1 MERSGYFAAP
11 MPTIYDNIDDKLL
24 EGLKESLLMSYR
36 GDFCSGYLN
45 LRGWKDIAPEV
56 EKFEGVE
63 GKQVRLLVGMQRR
76 PEDEVMEAYVS
87 GSAVPIDQ
95 EKVLR
100 LKARLAR
107 ELREQLA
114 YGFPTDQ
121 DEKGLQQFADQ
132 MRAGKVVVKLFLK
145 YPLHAK
151 LYLAFREDRIN
162 PIMGYV
168 GSSNLTLAGLQRNG
182 ELNVDVLDK
191 DAGQKLAKW
200 FEDRWD
206 DRWAM
211 DITQELIKIIEESWA
226 GEEQHPPYHVYM
238 KVVYHLSNEARL
250 GLASY
255 DIPQIFQGKLLKFQQ
270 EAVRMAANVLNKR
283 GGVLIGDVVGLG
295 KTYTAA
301 ALIKLVE
308 ENDYLKTLIVCP
320 PKLERMWNVYKEE
333 FDLKAEVLSIG
344 AIDTKKLEDLKRYKL
359 IVVDESHNLRNPEGK
374 RYRALHEYIR
384 FNASKVVLLTATP
397 YNKTYLDLSAQ
408 LGLFLDMETDLG
420 LTPERLIAS
429 IGGLPEFS
437 ARYQVQPQTLA
448 AFERSPFSDDWRDLM
463 KLFMV
468 RRTRSFIIEHFA
480 ITDPENGRKYLE
492 FQDGSRSYFPE
503 RVAKAFLYGFDPKD
517 PNDQYAKLYS
527 PYVTGVIA
535 QLHLARYG
543 LRQYVDDNAKASEAE
558 LRVIDDLSR
567 AGKRM
572 MGFARTGLFKRLESS
587 GPAFLGSLQRHIL
600 RNHVVMYAL
609 DNGLDVPIG
618 QHKQELLEQAVDD
631 QEPEE
636 IFNVDHKV
644 RTASYANEAATLYTA
659 LQQPKFKKRY
669 KWLRAPVFKK
679 TLREHLED
687 DARLLDHILQ
697 EGKGWDPANDKQLNT
712 LHRFCT
718 QDHAK
723 EKILLFTQFADTA
736 EYLYEQMKARGVSN
750 VGLVTGSEGV
760 PQDLVERFSPISNKR
775 PKIQGTANELRVLIS
790 TDVLSEGQNLQD
802 AHIIINYDLPWALI
816 RLIQRAG
823 RVDRI
828 GQKATQVL
836 CYSCLPEEGIET
848 IIGLR
853 RRIGQRIAE
862 NAEVV
867 GTDEQFFEGDPVNLA
882 ALYAEKKGLLEQ
894 EDDTDVDLGSMA
906 YQIWKDALAADPSLE
921 KTIQQLPD
929 VVYSTKPLPD
939 KEANSTQGAAV
950 FVRTNNEND
959 VLVWVDEKGALITQS
974 QYRVMKAL
982 ECTPD
987 SKPIERLKEHHR
999 VVGSG
1004 VQYVQ
1009 SNEDKLGGQLGTK
1022 RGARY
1027 QVYTQLSEHY
1037 KRHPNTLFAQ
1047 QVLKEALDEI
1057 YRWPLLERAKDLL
1070 NRRLRERVPMD
1081 SIAELVIALHE
1092 DKRLVNNPDDV
1103 DDHGTLRQPRIICS
1117 MGLRNLNA

>member
-1 MERSGYFAAP
+1 

>member
-1 MERSGYFAAP
+1 
-11 MPTIYDNIDDKLL
+11 MPTIYDNIERKLL
-24 EGLKESLLMSYR
+24 EGLKESLRMSYR

-45 LRGWKDIAPEV
+45 LRGWKDIAPEI
-56 EKFEGVE
+56 ENFDGTE

-76 PEDEVMEAYVS
+76 PEEEVMEAYVS
-87 GSAVPIDQ
+87 ESPTPIDQ

-100 LKARLAR
+100 LKQRLAK
-107 ELREQLA
+107 ELRDQLT
-114 YGFPTDQ
+114 YGFPTDR
-121 DEKGLQQFADQ
+121 DEKGLRQFADQ
-132 MRAGKVVVKLFLK
+132 MRAGKVVVKLFLRH
-145 YPLHAK
+145 PLHAK

-168 GSSNLTLAGLQRNG
+168 GSSNLTMAGMQRNG
-182 ELNVDVLDK
+182 ELNVDVLDR
-191 DAGQKLAKW
+191 DAAEKLSKW
-200 FEDRWD
+200 FEDRWE
-206 DRWAM
+206 DRWAI
-211 DITQELIKIIEESWA
+211 DITEELIQIIEESWA
-226 GEEQHPPYHVYM
+226 GEEQHLPFHVYM
-238 KVVYHLSNEARL
+238 KVAYHLSNEARL

-255 DIPQIFQGKLLKFQQ
+255 DIPLVFQGKLLNFQQ
-270 EAVRMAANVLNKR
+270 EAVRMAANLLNKR

-295 KTYTAA
+295 KSYTAA

-320 PKLERMWNVYKEE
+320 PKLERMWNEYKEE

-344 AIDTKKLEDLKRYKL
+344 ALDTRVLEQLKRYKL
-359 IVVDESHNLRNPEGK
+359 IVVDESHNLRNTEGK

-384 FNASKVVLLTATP
+384 FNSSKVVLLTATP
-397 YNKTYLDLSAQ
+397 YNKTFLDLSAQ
-408 LGLFLDMETDLG
+408 LGLFLDKETDLG
-420 LTPERLIAS
+420 LSPERLLAS
-429 IGGLPEFS
+429 LGGPHEFS

-448 AFERSPFSDDWRDLM
+448 AFERSTYTDDWRDLM

-468 RRTRSFIIEHFA
+468 RRTRSFIMEHFA
-480 ITDPENGRKYLE
+480 ILDPENGRHYLE
-492 FQDGSRSYFPE
+492 FQDGTRSYFPE

-543 LRQYVDDNAKASEAE
+543 LRQYVDDGAQASEAE
-558 LRVIDDLSR
+558 LRIIDDLSR

-587 GPAFLGSLQRHIL
+587 GHAFLKSLQRHIL

-609 DNGLDVPIG
+609 DEGLEVPIG
-618 QHKQELLEQAVDD
+618 QHDQELLQQAVDD

-636 IFNVDHKV
+636 IFDLDHKV
-644 RTASYANEAATLYTA
+644 RTESYAKEAAKLYAA
-659 LQQPKFKKRY
+659 LHQPKFKKRY
-669 KWLRAPVFKK
+669 KWLRAEVFKK
-679 TLREHLED
+679 SLRKHLED

-697 EGKGWDPANDKQLNT
+697 QGKDWAPANDKQLNT

-718 QDHAK
+718 QDHAN

-736 EYLYEQMKARGVSN
+736 HYLYDQLKARGVTDI
-750 VGLVTGSEGV
+750 GLVTGADGV
-760 PQDLVERFSPISNKR
+760 PQDLVDRFSPVSNKR
-775 PKIQGTANELRVLIS
+775 ENIRGTDRELRVLIS

-828 GQKATQVL
+828 GQKATEVI
-836 CYSCLPEEGIET
+836 CYSCLPEDGIET

-882 ALYAEKKGLLEQ
+882 ALYAEKKGLLDQ

-906 YQIWKDALAADPSLE
+906 YQIWKDAITADPTLE

-929 VVYSTKPLPD
+929 VIYSTKPLPV
-939 KEANSTQGAAV
+939 KEEAAPMGAAV

-959 VLVWVDEKGALITQS
+959 ALVWVDEQGGLVTQS
-974 QYRVMKAL
+974 QYRVLKAL

-987 SKPIERLKEHHR
+987 AQPVERLQEHHR
-999 VVGSG
+999 IVTSG

-1009 SNEDKLGGQLGTK
+1009 TNEDKLGGQLGTK

-1027 QVYTQLSEHY
+1027 QVYTKLTEHY
-1037 KRHPNTLFAQ
+1037 KQHQDTLFAQ

-1057 YRWPLLERAKDLL
+1057 YRWPLLERAKDLV

-1081 SIAELVIALHE
+1081 SLAELVIALHE
-1092 DKRLVNNPDDV
+1092 ENRLVNKPEDV
-1103 DDHGTLRQPRIICS
+1103 DDQSAAKQPRIICS
-1117 MGLRNLNA
+1117 MGLRKA

>member
-1 MERSGYFAAP
+1 
-11 MPTIYDNIDDKLL
+11 MPTIYDNIDHKLL
-24 EGLKESLLMSYR
+24 EGLKESLRMSYR

-87 GSAVPIDQ
+87 GSTIPIDQ

-121 DEKGLQQFADQ
+121 DEKGLQRFADQ

-182 ELNVDVLDK
+182 ELNVDVLDR

-558 LRVIDDLSR
+558 LRIIDDLSR

-600 RNHVVMYAL
+600 RNHVVMHAL

-618 QHKQELLEQAVDD
+618 QHEQELLEQAVDD

-644 RTASYANEAATLYTA
+644 RTASYANEAATFYAA

-679 TLREHLED
+679 TLRKHLED

-697 EGKGWDPANDKQLNT
+697 EGKGWDPAHDKQLNT

-736 EYLYEQMKARGVSN
+736 EYLYEQLKARGVAN

-775 PKIQGTANELRVLIS
+775 PEIHGTANELRVLIS

-929 VVYSTKPLPD
+929 VVYSTKSLPE

-987 SKPIERLKEHHR
+987 AKPIERLKEHHR

-1037 KRHPNTLFAQ
+1037 KRHQNTLFAQ

-1092 DKRLVNNPDDV
+1092 DKRLVNKPDDV

>member
-1 MERSGYFAAP
+1 VERSGYFAAP